1 MIYWRA
7 GLVGFVGSTLLLMIC
22 SLPAEIGISAQVMIL
37 IPQRIAAG
45 MEECLNF
52 WKGIAA

>member
-1 MIYWRA
+1 M
-7 GLVGFVGSTLLLMIC
+7 GFVGSTLLLMIC